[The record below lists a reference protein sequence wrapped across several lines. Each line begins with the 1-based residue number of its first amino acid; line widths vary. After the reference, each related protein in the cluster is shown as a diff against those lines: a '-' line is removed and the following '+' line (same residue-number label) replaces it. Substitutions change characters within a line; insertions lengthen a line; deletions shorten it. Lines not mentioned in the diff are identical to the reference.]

1 MKIKVKNLGLTHYE
15 DVWLGMRNFVAGNPE
30 QSEIWITEHHP
41 IYTIGLNK
49 KGLTLPKKSTINHI
63 YVDRGGKITY
73 HGPGQII
80 IYPLINLKNYKIT
93 IKEFVS
99 LLEGSIMQ
107 FLEKLGIASHKKKDA
122 PGVYIGD
129 SKIASI
135 GLRLK
140 NHFTYHGLSLNMK
153 MDLSPFNA
161 IDPCGFK
168 NLAMTQLSFFNNDYT
183 QEQCAKSIIE
193 FFQHNLEKYY
203 EQS

>member
-107 FLEKLGIASHKKKDA
+107 FLEKLGIASHKKKMRRGFTLVTA
-122 PGVYIGD
+122 R
-129 SKIASI
+129 
-135 GLRLK
+135 LRLL
-140 NHFTYHGLSLNMK
+140 G
-153 MDLSPFNA
+153 
-161 IDPCGFK
+161 
-168 NLAMTQLSFFNNDYT
+168 
-183 QEQCAKSIIE
+183 
-193 FFQHNLEKYY
+193 
-203 EQS
+203 